1 MAGAPAAPA
10 GASPP
15 PPPPPS
21 GPASV
26 TCPTCKALNPTT
38 SKFCNSC
45 GASLPAPVA
54 PTAPPSGSAPPVD
67 IRQRIDQDRGT
78 LKRLQLLVPGFRGY
92 RQGEDVREADSYLRM
107 QVAAKV
113 HNAVGTVQDCRQS
126 LTQAG
131 QFQSLTDLAAVLSDL
146 QVLEGSIRHAEQGY
160 TGISPAVR
168 VNPDRLDR
176 LYEYDYGFAQAADQM
191 AATLSPLRA
200 AIGGSNPQ
208 AVTDAV
214 ATVRGQVRELTQ
226 AFKSRMNAVEGISI

>member
-1 MAGAPAAPA
+1 MAGA
-10 GASPP
+10 
-15 PPPPPS
+15 PPS
-21 GPASV
+21 GPAPPPPPAPSPATGGTV
-26 TCPTCKALNPTT
+26 TCPACKASNPAT
-38 SKFCNSC
+38 SRFCNAC
-45 GASLPAPVA
+45 GAALPAPPPPPA
-54 PTAPPSGSAPPVD
+54 PAPSATPVD
-67 IRQRIDQDRGT
+67 IRQRVDQDRGT
-78 LKRLQLLVPGFRGY
+78 LKRLQLLIPGFRGY
-92 RQGEDVREADSYLRM
+92 RQGEDIREADSYLRL

-113 HNAVGTVQDCRQS
+113 HNAVSAVQDCRQS

-160 TGISPAVR
+160 SGISPAIR
-168 VNPDRLDR
+168 VDPARLDR

-200 AIGGSNPQ
+200 AVGGSNAQ

-226 AFKSRMNAVEGISI
+226 AFKARMNAIEGISV